1 MENEKVMEVFEHLL
15 KEKDFVSTK
24 NIRRV
29 LSACEK
35 LGYKQVEPG
44 FKVVNESDYEKFMGK
59 KEDYKKVLQLN
70 SDYIERLVA
79 SREMSTSAGKITTCF
94 YDDEIAKGIQ
104 VYLDDIIVAMLD
116 VYEPVGGETEGE
128 ARVLVYRL
136 DPDCEE
142 PTHCIPVNR

>member
-59 KEDYKKVLQLN
+59 KEDYKN
-70 SDYIERLVA
+70 YA
-79 SREMSTSAGKITTCF
+79 
-94 YDDEIAKGIQ
+94 
-104 VYLDDIIVAMLD
+104 
-116 VYEPVGGETEGE
+116 
-128 ARVLVYRL
+128 
-136 DPDCEE
+136 
-142 PTHCIPVNR
+142 